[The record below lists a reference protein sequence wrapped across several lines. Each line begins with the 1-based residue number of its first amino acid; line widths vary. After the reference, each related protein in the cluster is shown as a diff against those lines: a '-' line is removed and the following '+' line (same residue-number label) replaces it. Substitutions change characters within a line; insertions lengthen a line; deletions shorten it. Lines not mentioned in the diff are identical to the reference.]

1 MTSSHGLN
9 HPMSS
14 IITFASETPPP
25 FPMHRFTVAQYR
37 QLGELGVL
45 VPEDRVELLEGW
57 IVEKMNHRPAHG
69 YAVRYLNNW
78 LVRVLP
84 DGWLAQCQLPITTD
98 TSEPE
103 PDLAVVRGKDSDFSK
118 RHPYANE
125 CRLLI
130 EVADTSLAKDRAKA
144 AIYATSGV
152 VEYWIV
158 NLIERRLERFQQSD
172 GCAYHVQTFIAIDET
187 VELELDN
194 KSYPLTVAVLFSAE
208 T

>member
-1 MTSSHGLN
+1 
-9 HPMSS
+9 
-14 IITFASETPPP
+14 
-25 FPMHRFTVAQYR
+25 MHRFTVAQYR

-57 IVEKMNHRPAHG
+57 IVEKMNPRPAHG

-78 LVRVLP
+78 WVRVLP

-103 PDLAVVRGKDSDFSK
+103 PDLAVVRGKDSDFMN
-118 RHPYANE
+118 RHPYASE

-144 AIYATSGV
+144 AIYAAGGV
-152 VEYWIV
+152 SEYWIV
-158 NLIERRLERFQQSD
+158 NLIDRRLERFQQSD
-172 GCAYHVQTFIAIDET
+172 GCAYLVQDFIALDDT
-187 VELELDN
+187 VVLELDE
-194 KSYPLTVAVLFSAE
+194 SRYPLKVAVLFSADA
-208 T
+208 

>member
-1 MTSSHGLN
+1 
-9 HPMSS
+9 MSTA
-14 IITFASETPPP
+14 ITFTSETPPP

-45 VPEDRVELLEGW
+45 APEDRVELLEGW

-98 TSEPE
+98 NSQPE
-103 PDLAVVRGKDSDFSK
+103 PDLAVVRGKNSDFGN
-118 RHPYANE
+118 RHPSAKE
-125 CRLLI
+125 CQLLI

-144 AIYATSGV
+144 AIYASAGV
-152 VEYWIV
+152 SEYWIV
-158 NLIERRLERFQQSD
+158 NLIDRRLERFQDSD
-172 GCAYHVQTFIAIDET
+172 GCAYREQTFSALDDT
-187 VELELDN
+187 VEFELAGMRYSL
-194 KSYPLTVAVLFSAE
+194 KVAELFS
-208 T
+208 TNV

>member
-1 MTSSHGLN
+1 
-9 HPMSS
+9 MSTA
-14 IITFASETPPP
+14 ITFTSETPPP
-25 FPMHRFTVAQYR
+25 FPMHRFTVAEYR

-103 PDLAVVRGKDSDFSK
+103 PDLAVVRGKETDFIK

-144 AIYATSGV
+144 AIYAAAGV
-152 VEYWIV
+152 SEYWIV
-158 NLIERRLERFQQSD
+158 NLIDRRLERFQQSD
-172 GCAYHVQTFIAIDET
+172 GTAYCEQSFVALDDTI
-187 VELELDN
+187 ELELDDLR
-194 KSYPLTVAVLFSAE
+194 YPLKLAVLFSADA
-208 T
+208 

>member
-1 MTSSHGLN
+1 
-9 HPMSS
+9 MSAA
-14 IITFASETPPP
+14 ITFTSETPPP
-25 FPMHRFTVAQYR
+25 FPMHRFTVAEYR

-45 VPEDRVELLEGW
+45 APEDRVELLEGW

-84 DGWLAQCQLPITTD
+84 VGWLAQCQLPIATD

-103 PDLAVVRGKDSDFSK
+103 PDLAVVHGKDADFSM

-144 AIYATSGV
+144 AIYAAAGV
-152 VEYWIV
+152 SEYWIV
-158 NLIERRLERFQQSD
+158 NLIDRRLERFQQSD
-172 GCAYHVQTFIAIDET
+172 GNTYREQSFVTIDNTIELDLDDMRYP
-187 VELELDN
+187 LEL
-194 KSYPLTVAVLFSAE
+194 AALFPADS
-208 T
+208 